1 MKSAKCKVQMERTR
15 RRCDVWPDTL
25 HFALRTFHLAL
36 AFILLAA
43 SSASAQLPPEIG
55 YVYPSGGRAGTTV
68 DVVLGGYDWTP
79 DMQLFVHDP
88 RIKLELIGP
97 ASPVLVAEPPYWF
110 GFKARGPAWPLPRE
124 FAARLTIPAD
134 VPPGLIRWQVANA
147 NGASPPEVFQVGVT
161 PEITED
167 SKRKTAQI
175 LPALP
180 VTVAG
185 QIRRIEEI
193 DRYQFK
199 VPKAGPVTIQLVA
212 RQLNSPLHAMLKVR
226 DPEGRVVL
234 DAADSEGRDLT
245 LTMHAQ
251 ADVPYEISL
260 HDLDFAGDRSY
271 VYRLT
276 LTAGPHVRATYVAA
290 GTRGKTHPV
299 EFVGFGL
306 ATGGDTLESVTR
318 DVAFPAA
325 PVVSSFP
332 YVLET
337 AWGNAQPF
345 SFGVSDLWETVQPP
359 SKESP
364 LVVPGGRTSFIDT
377 RFGSDQHLV
386 ALKKGETWRIVVQAR
401 AIGSPLDLELTV
413 FGADGK
419 PLATTD
425 DVPGTTDPEL
435 DFAVPADGTYR
446 IVVTDR
452 SGKSGTRAAN
462 YRLAIE
468 PQREDVTLTMPTQ
481 LGIPLGTVGKLAIKA
496 VRTGGFKGPIPLAF
510 DRLPEGVT
518 APAELV
524 IPADKNDLT
533 IDLTCAADAPTN
545 AVLCRLTATPKI
557 GEQTVTRAVGTILLA
572 TTMKPRIK
580 LTPEGLDDVRKVHR
594 GSTFLAPV
602 LIERMEGY
610 TGPITLEMT
619 AKQQRHRQGLASEEF
634 VVPPEALRVE
644 YPIFVPEWMETTK
657 TSRMIL
663 NGSVKVADP
672 KGNVRTLLQRQE
684 LRIGILPE
692 GALMKLS
699 HTAGELTVAPGCEIR
714 IPLTLSRAAEF
725 RAPVQ
730 IELIADETQTGLI
743 AAAPITLTLEQ
754 TDGVLIVRLGNDP
767 RLSGEQSFTIRA
779 VGLKDGRWP
788 VIAETTVL
796 VTVRPGS

>member
-1 MKSAKCKVQMERTR
+1 MKSEKCKVQSVGRNIAPLPSSFTF
-15 RRCDVWPDTL
+15 
-25 HFALRTFHLAL
+25 HFALRTFHFALAL
-36 AFILLAA
+36 ILLAA
-43 SSASAQLPPEIG
+43 SSASAQLAPEIG
-55 YVYPSGGRAGTTV
+55 YIYPSGGRAGTTV

-88 RIKLELIGP
+88 RIKLEIVGP
-97 ASPVLVAEPPYWF
+97 SSGVLVPEPPHWF
-110 GFKARGPAWPLPRE
+110 GFKARGYAWPLPRE
-124 FAARLTIPAD
+124 FTARLTIPAD
-134 VPPGLIRWQVANA
+134 VPPGLVRWQVANA
-147 NGASPPEVFQVGVT
+147 NGASPVESFQVGIA
-161 PEITED
+161 PEIIED

-212 RQLNSPLHAMLKVR
+212 RQLNSPLHAMVKVR
-226 DPEGRVVL
+226 DGEGRVVL

-245 LTMHAQ
+245 LTMIAQ
-251 ADVPYEISL
+251 ADVPYELSL

-276 LTAGPHVRATYVAA
+276 LTAGPHVRAAYVAA

-299 EFVGFGL
+299 EFVGIGL
-306 ATGGDTLESVTR
+306 ATGADKLESILR
-318 DVAFPAA
+318 DVTFPAA
-325 PVVSSFP
+325 PDVNSFP

-337 AWGNAQPF
+337 PF
-345 SFGVSDLWETVQPP
+345 GPALPFTLGVSDLNEDVQPP

-364 LVVPGGRTSFIDT
+364 LAVPGGRTGFIDT

-386 ALKKGETWRIVVQAR
+386 TLKKGETWRIAAQAR
-401 AIGSPLDLELTV
+401 AIGSPLDLELTIL
-413 FGADGK
+413 GADNK
-419 PLATTD
+419 QLATTD
-425 DVPGTTDPEL
+425 DVPGTIDPEL
-435 DFAVPADGTYR
+435 LFAVPADGMYR

-452 SGKSGTRAAN
+452 SGKSGSKAAN
-462 YRLAIE
+462 YRLSVE
-468 PQREDVTLTMPTQ
+468 PPRDDVTLTMPAI
-481 LGIPLGTVGKLAIKA
+481 LSIPLGTPGKLAIKA

-510 DRLPEGVT
+510 DRLPVGVT
-518 APAELV
+518 APADLV
-524 IPADKNDLT
+524 IPADKTDLT

-545 AVLCRLTATPKI
+545 AALCRLTATPKI

-602 LIERMEGY
+602 LIERLEGY

-619 AKQQRHRQGLASEEF
+619 SKQQRHRQGLASDEF

-657 TSRMIL
+657 TSRMIV

-699 HTAGELTVAPGCEIR
+699 HTAGELTVAPGTEIR
-714 IPLTLSRAAEF
+714 IPLALSRAAEF
-725 RAPVQ
+725 RAPVTV
-730 IELIADETQTGLI
+730 ELIADESQTGLV
-743 AAAPITLTLEQ
+743 AAVPITLTPEQ
-754 TDGVLIVRLGNDP
+754 GGGELVVRLASDA
-767 RLSGEQSFTIRA
+767 RLNGEQSITIRA
-779 VGLKDGRWP
+779 MGLKDGRWP

>member
-1 MKSAKCKVQMERTR
+1 MTIDNYELQIERRTR
-15 RRCDVWPDTL
+15 SRGNTASISQ
-25 HFALRTFHLAL
+25 FAIIISQFAIGFLSCCPGTV
-36 AFILLAA
+36 
-43 SSASAQLPPEIG
+43 SAQLAPEIG

-124 FAARLTIPAD
+124 FAARLTIPAE

-147 NGASPPEVFQVGVT
+147 NGASPPESFQTGIALEVS
-161 PEITED
+161 ED
-167 SKRKTAQI
+167 AKRKTAQI

-199 VPKAGPVTIQLVA
+199 VPKVGPVTIQLVA
-212 RQLNSPLHAMLKVR
+212 RQLNSPLHAILKVR
-226 DPEGRVVL
+226 DAEGRVVL

-245 LTMHAQ
+245 LTMIAQ

-271 VYRLT
+271 VYRLI
-276 LTAGPHVRATYVAA
+276 LTAGPHVRAAYPAA
-290 GTRGKTHPV
+290 GKRGETRPV
-299 EFVGFGL
+299 EFVGIGL
-306 ATGGDTLESVTR
+306 ATGGDKLESVSR
-318 DVAFPAA
+318 DVVFPAA
-325 PVVSSFP
+325 PDVTFLA

-337 AWGNAQPF
+337 VWGHALPF
-345 SFGVSDLWETVQPP
+345 SLGVTELTETVEPATG
-359 SKESP
+359 EA
-364 LVVPGGRTSFIDT
+364 LLAAPGAMTGTIET
-377 RFGSDQHLV
+377 RFGSDQRLLT
-386 ALKKGETWRIVVQAR
+386 AKKGDAWRVVAHAR
-401 AIGSPLDLELTV
+401 SIGSPLDLELTI

-419 PLATTD
+419 QLATTD
-425 DVPGTTDPEL
+425 DAPATTDPEL
-435 DFAVPADGTYR
+435 AFAVPDDGTYR

-452 SGKSGTRAAN
+452 SGKSGTKAAN
-462 YRLAIE
+462 YRLSIE
-468 PQREDVTLTMPTQ
+468 PQRDDVTLTIPTQ
-481 LGIPLGTVGKLAIKA
+481 LGIPLGTAGKLAIKA

-510 DRLPEGVT
+510 DRLPVGVT

-524 IPADKNDLT
+524 IPADKTDLI
-533 IDLTCAADAPTN
+533 IDLSCAADAPTN
-545 AVLCRLTATPKI
+545 AALCRLTAMPKI
-557 GEQTVTRAVGTILLA
+557 GEQTVTRPIGTVLLA
-572 TTMKPRIK
+572 TIMKPRIK

-602 LIERMEGY
+602 LIERLEGY

-634 VVPPEALRVE
+634 VVPPEALRIE

-663 NGSVKVADP
+663 NGAVKVADP
-672 KGNVRTLLQRQE
+672 KGNMRTLLQRQE

-699 HTAGELTVAPGCEIR
+699 HTAGELTVAPGSEIR
-714 IPLTLSRAAEF
+714 IPLALSRAAEF
-725 RAPVQ
+725 RVPVQ
-730 IELIADETQTGLI
+730 VELIADEAQTGLI
-743 AAAPITLTLEQ
+743 AAAPITLTPEQ
-754 TDGVLIVRLGNDP
+754 ADGVLIVRLGNDP
-767 RLSGEQSFTIRA
+767 RLSAEQSFTIRA

-796 VTVRPGS
+796 VTVRPGT